1 MEKKILEHCCREA
14 HGDDRLVASEV
25 FLLSEALVASGVIV
39 SMFLYQSSVHLLLL
53 RFIGSRPFVSSQS
66 ASGLF
71 FFVFFG
77 FFFALRSFFLHVV
90 KEPIRSLCHRIIVLS
105 PRRIL
110 LNRYRTE
117 SFIVDILVRFL
128 VGRLLCLMLLRV
140 GESIV
145 FFLSVPSDRHEAHLC
160 GLPAPCSLRYCHGFF
175 L

>member
-1 MEKKILEHCCREA
+1 LEKKILEHYCREA
-14 HGDDRLVASEV
+14 HGDDRLVVSEV
-25 FLLSEALVASGVIV
+25 FVLSEALVASGVIV
-39 SMFLYQSSVHLLLL
+39 SMFLYQSSVLLSLL
-53 RFIGSRPFVSSQS
+53 RFIGSRLFSSQS
-66 ASGLF
+66 ASGSFF

-77 FFFALRSFFLHVV
+77 FFALRSFFLHVV

-160 GLPAPCSLRYCHGFF
+160 GLPAPCSLRHCHGFF